1 VQLKVRRDKPLT
13 VFIQERRQPFQM
25 IRAATSAIDA
35 TPAINVLL
43 VDDDEQQLKMRAMI
57 MQVYGYTPYVAACAS
72 EALAIAER
80 KRLDIAVVDYH
91 MPLMNG
97 CTLASYLKAG
107 DPQLKVILLTAA
119 LSVPSNEMRSIDKL
133 VSKASAVPELLGAI
147 EGLLRVAGLS

>member
-1 VQLKVRRDKPLT
+1 MP
-13 VFIQERRQPFQM
+13 
-25 IRAATSAIDA
+25 AA
-35 TPAINVLL
+35 NVLL

-57 MQVYGYTPYVAACAS
+57 LEIYGYVPHVAACGT
-72 EALAIAER
+72 EALAIAGR

-97 CTLASYLKAG
+97 CTLASYLKAE

-119 LSVPSNEMRSIDKL
+119 LSVPLHEMRSIDKL

-147 EGLLRVAGLS
+147 EGLLRVNGLS